1 MCPSAGFSSAVWP
14 WLISV
19 EKTQAFGV
27 LEDVLGLAVTD
38 AGVSVHPD
46 LERLLSEDETA
57 RAGVDRARSAAHAN
71 LDLARASLA
80 REREERLR
88 QLQQALDRTIAQ
100 MLTEADREV
109 ERRCAQR
116 NAHTRAN
123 AARGAALVDRA
134 ADLWGQ
140 IVREGPPPKVLP

>member
-1 MCPSAGFSSAVWP
+1 M
-14 WLISV
+14 
-19 EKTQAFGV
+19 
-27 LEDVLGLAVTD
+27 
-38 AGVSVHPD
+38 HPD

-57 RAGVDRARSAAHAN
+57 RAGVERAQSAAHAN
-71 LDLARASLA
+71 LDMARANLA

-88 QLQQALDRTIAQ
+88 QLQQELDETIAQ
-100 MLTEADREV
+100 MLAEADREV
-109 ERRCAQR
+109 ERRCALR
-116 NAHTRAN
+116 SAHTRAN

>member
-1 MCPSAGFSSAVWP
+1 MSA
-14 WLISV
+14 

-27 LEDVLGLAVTD
+27 LEGVPGLAVAD
-38 AGVSVHPD
+38 AGLSVHPD

-71 LDLARASLA
+71 LDVARANLA

-88 QLQQALDRTIAQ
+88 QLQQELDRMIAQ
-100 MLTEADREV
+100 MLAEADREV
-109 ERRCAQR
+109 ERRGAQR
-116 NAHTRAN
+116 NVHSVAN